1 MFGNLLS
8 NALKYS
14 PAGGPVRFVVGRQDG
29 ALHLCVQDQGI
40 GIPEDEQADM
50 FDSFHRASN
59 VGDIEGTGLGLSI
72 VKKAVELHG
81 GTITVQSAAGAGT
94 RFCIL
99 LPDPG
104 NAA

>member
-1 MFGNLLS
+1 M
-8 NALKYS
+8 LKLVTYNIHK
-14 PAGGPVRFVVGRQDG
+14 G
-29 ALHLCVQDQGI
+29 VQMPG
-40 GIPEDEQADM
+40 
-50 FDSFHRASN
+50 S
-59 VGDIEGTGLGLSI
+59 GLGLSI

-99 LPDPG
+99 LPEPG